1 MTITIEATYENG
13 VLKPLGL
20 LPLNEAEKVELVVH
34 RHLPPTDR
42 SQVSSGVA
50 ASSYG
55 IVRWTGDRESLTRLA
70 EDPEFG
76 LWDSP

>member
-13 VLKPLGL
+13 VLKPLTP
-20 LPLNEAEKVELVVH
+20 LPLNEAEKVEVVVR
-34 RHLPPTDR
+34 RHLPAPDHTI
-42 SQVSSGVA
+42 VSPGIA

-55 IVRWTGDRESLTRLA
+55 IIGWTGDAESLRRLA

-76 LWDSP
+76 IWESP